1 MITANDLKVK
11 GIKAIHQ
18 EISENDEA
26 IISFRGKPKYIVID
40 FDKYDELRALEL
52 DKIYLE
58 AMQEIKEGKYKTI
71 STNDELEE
79 HLKGLWCINSS

>member
-11 GIKAIHQ
+11 GIKAIRQ
-18 EISENDEA
+18 EISKNDEA

-52 DKIYLE
+52 DKVYLE
-58 AMQEIKEGKYKTI
+58 TMQEIKEGKYKTI
-71 STNDELEE
+71 ATNDELEE
-79 HLKGLWCINSS
+79 HLKGL

>member
-18 EISENDEA
+18 EIQDNDEA
-26 IISFRGKPKYIVID
+26 IISFRGKPKYIVLD
-40 FDKYDELRALEL
+40 FKKYDELRALEL

-58 AMQEIKEGKYKTI
+58 TMQEIKEGKYKTMSADKHI
-71 STNDELEE
+71 KEVLSEL
-79 HLKGLWCINSS
+79 

>member
-18 EISENDEA
+18 EINENDEA
-26 IISFRGKPKYIVID
+26 IISFRGKPRYIVID

-52 DKIYLE
+52 DKTYLE
-58 AMQEIKEGKYKTI
+58 TMQEIKQGKCKTI

-79 HLKGLWCINSS
+79 HLKGL

>member
-11 GIKAIHQ
+11 GIKTIHQ
-18 EISENDEA
+18 EMSENDEA
-26 IISFRGKPKYIVID
+26 IISFRGKPRYIVID

-58 AMQEIKEGKYKTI
+58 TMQEIKDEKYKII
-71 STNDELEE
+71 STDDDLEE
-79 HLKGLWCINSS
+79 HLKDL